1 MERHRLTISPVLLG
15 LAILAAGCAEPPTA
29 SVDAAKQEL
38 TALADEAAT
47 YAPRATYGGKY
58 LLDLFNMAAAYVVAI
73 AVRHPFLDGNKRTA
87 AASALTFLYLNGYS
101 LVERHPEELADA
113 VLDLLNKDLDR
124 EQLGNWLRERAIDR
138 E

>member
-1 MERHRLTISPVLLG
+1 MSFLYIHLREIERSGSDPG
-15 LAILAAGCAEPPTA
+15 LRDNE
-29 SVDAAKQEL
+29 
-38 TALADEAAT
+38 ALEAAT